1 MKCLNKI
8 KGFLGRNKIAV
19 AVSAVSSALSAV
31 AVSAFAAD
39 GATGTVANSAQI
51 SGSLVSGFQTA
62 TNDLI
67 TYSVAVVPV
76 CITAFGVTWAIKKCV
91 SFFKGVTGK

>member
-39 GATGTVANSAQI
+39 GTVADSAQI
-51 SGSLVSGFQTA
+51 STSLVSGFQSA

-67 TYSVAVVPV
+67 TYAVAVVPV

>member
-31 AVSAFAAD
+31 AVSAFAD
-39 GATGTVANSAQI
+39 EGTVANSAQI
-51 SGSLVSGFQTA
+51 STSLVSGFQSA

-67 TYSVAVVPV
+67 TYAVAVVPV

>member
-8 KGFLGRNKIAV
+8 KGFLGRNKISV

-39 GATGTVANSAQI
+39 GAVADSAQI
-51 SGSLVSGFQTA
+51 STSLVSGFQTA

-67 TYSVAVVPV
+67 TYAVAVVPV